1 MKLPTADQ
9 IGLLVE
15 CATLGVGV
23 YVVWRTLRTL
33 HGGTDEQ
40 RRARR
45 GGTAKLARLAAV
57 LSKETIQQLSEY
69 EAECSNDVVLP
80 DEIAVSF
87 GDVGGLSS
95 VSRKLQQAVLLPFRQ
110 PHLFAQSRLLQP
122 PKGVLL
128 HGPPGTGKTMLAR
141 ALAKEASVAF
151 INVNIA
157 RLLSKWYGESNKYAY
172 AYFSLAAKL
181 APSILF
187 VDEIDCLFSSRLQ
200 GEHEAT
206 AMLRALILSLWDGLL
221 SPSSSA
227 PIVVIAAT
235 NRAHAV
241 DAAVLRRLPLTFEV
255 PLPDEAARRDVREFR
270 VKPERAHAALG
281 EILKRDAPGLLGH
294 ASSEIVASLGDP
306 EPPSGLLPK
315 WTFRVRVDGFRHYM
329 LTLTRQSEFD
339 GGDPRDKD
347 GNERCWLVWQIKADS
362 DGGSKVEAPPEL
374 IGV

>member
-1 MKLPTADQ
+1 MKLPSADQ

-110 PHLFAQSRLLQP
+110 PQLFAQSRLLQP

-255 PLPDEAARRDVREFR
+255 PLPDEAARRDVLRLLLSGE
-270 VKPERAHAALG
+270 PLAAAVDVGALAAATDG
-281 EILKRDAPGLLGH
+281 YSGSDLEQLCRTAAMRPLEELLRDAAEADADGAGAPALALRKLALDDFRAAQKFVRPTRGRFAAPGAVG
-294 ASSEIVASLGDP
+294 AG
-306 EPPSGLLPK
+306 
-315 WTFRVRVDGFRHYM
+315 VREND
-329 LTLTRQSEFD
+329 
-339 GGDPRDKD
+339 
-347 GNERCWLVWQIKADS
+347 
-362 DGGSKVEAPPEL
+362 
-374 IGV
+374 